1 MSLIKNLIVTSAA
14 VLAVP
19 AFAQM
24 AAPPK
29 SDAKPS
35 ATDAPKSAADAAAA
49 AEAGSGS
56 SEIVVTARRVSERLI
71 DVPLTIRALT
81 GRELQERG
89 INSLSDLAQF
99 TPGLSYSPDL
109 GRTAERP
116 VIRGISA
123 LRPEAP
129 QPVSV
134 FVDGLYM
141 RDGVLGVMLDDA
153 QRVEVIKG
161 PQSAL
166 YGRSTYA
173 GAINY
178 ITVKPGNEFKGVAQ
192 ATVAQA
198 GETSIFAAVTVP
210 LIKDVLTMRIK
221 ARDYKFGGQYTNTQ
235 TGNKIGDESTKA
247 GGVILSYTPTGR
259 FDARL
264 TYDTNKDRDGLF
276 SATARTVPTQVA
288 GVITSQNGS
297 TNVANGG
304 TCNGRTINIVGNNA
318 AGLPDANVAP
328 TTANRLN
335 GWPCGSSTFSGT
347 TVTRNERDLSN
358 YTDPATG
365 INYGKI
371 AGLDREI
378 NRTGLTMNFELA
390 GYTLTGQ
397 AGWTRQKSN
406 LGADQSYNGTQFA
419 ITGAS
424 WMSYDRDRLDYNSYE
439 LRLTSPQDQPL
450 TWLVG
455 VFDYD
460 EKTSGMGSG
469 VIARSGAS
477 VVADTLRPKSGTKTS
492 NSAPFA
498 RLQYEIDKQWRVSV
512 EGRQNKE
519 TVEAGVGGASLGIA
533 RVTAGTCVAGQPCVI
548 AGTQTFKD
556 FSPRFTVDYKPAK
569 DTLVYGQ
576 LARGSKAGGFNLS
589 AGLPSS
595 DFTFKGETVESGEL
609 GVKMSMMNGNLSVNA
624 AVFRNNID
632 GLQLSNL
639 ATITNP
645 ISGSIATVTIVNNV
659 GKARTEGFEFDVW
672 HRVNNWLQL
681 NANYAYTDAKAIEGT
696 EITNG
701 TVYGGNRSVA
711 GFVLP
716 RTPKHSAAASAAVDT
731 PLAGTGLRAFG
742 RFDVVYQSRRY
753 AEIQNMIW
761 ADPYTRINL
770 SAGVRGK
777 DWRAT
782 LWVKNA
788 ANDDTSLNG
797 FRYLDAVTFRRTA
810 VDFLPRLRQVGL
822 TLNATF

>member
-1 MSLIKNLIVTSAA
+1 MSLIKNLLLTSAA
-14 VLAVP
+14 ALAAP
-19 AFAQM
+19 AFAQT
-24 AAPPK
+24 AAP
-29 SDAKPS
+29 AKADNKPA
-35 ATDAPKSAADAAAA
+35 ATADAAKSS
-49 AEAGSGS
+49 AEATQINEASGGGTD
-56 SEIVVTARRVSERLI
+56 IVVTARRVNERLI

-81 GRELQERG
+81 GRELAERG

-178 ITVKPGNEFKGVAQ
+178 ITVKPGNEFKGVVQ
-192 ATVAQA
+192 GTVAQA
-198 GETSIFAAVTVP
+198 EETSLFAAVTVP
-210 LIKDVLTMRIK
+210 LIKDTLTMRIK
-221 ARDYKFGGQYTNTQ
+221 ARDYQFGGQYTNTQ
-235 TGNKIGDESTKA
+235 TGNKTGEESTRA
-247 GGVILSYTPTGR
+247 GGIILSYTPTAR

-276 SATARTVPTQVA
+276 NATVRTIPTQVA
-288 GVITSQNGS
+288 GVITSQNGT
-297 TNVANGG
+297 TNAPNGS

-318 AGLPDANVAP
+318 QGLPDANVPP
-328 TTANRLN
+328 TVANRLN
-335 GWPCGSSTFSGT
+335 GWPCGSSTFTGT
-347 TVTRNERDLSN
+347 NVVRNERDLSN

-365 INYGKI
+365 INYGNI

-378 NRTGLTMNFELA
+378 NRTSLTMNLDLG

-397 AGWTRQKSN
+397 AGMTRQKTN
-406 LGADQSYNGTQFA
+406 LAADQSYNGTQFA

-424 WMSYDRDRLDYNSYE
+424 WTSYDRDNLDYDSYE
-439 LRLTSPQDQPL
+439 LRLTSPQDRPL

-455 VFDYD
+455 VFDYE
-460 EKTSGMGSG
+460 EKTSGFSSG
-469 VIARSGAS
+469 VIARSAG
-477 VVADTLRPKSGTKTS
+477 VVVGDPLRPKSGTKTS

-498 RLQYEIDKQWRVSV
+498 RVQYEFDKQWRVSL

-519 TVEAGVGGASLGIA
+519 TVDVGVGGASLGIA

-548 AGTQTFKD
+548 AGSQTFKD
-556 FSPRFTVDYKPAK
+556 FSPRFTVDFKPMK
-569 DTLVYGQ
+569 DVLVYGQ

-589 AGLPSS
+589 AGLPAS

-609 GVKMSMMNGNLSVNA
+609 GVKMSMMNGDLSINA
-624 AVFRNNID
+624 AIFRNNLD

-645 ISGSIATVTIVNNV
+645 ITGSVATVTIVNNV
-659 GKARTEGFEFDVW
+659 GKARTEGFEVDVW
-672 HRVNNWLQL
+672 HRVNKWLQL
-681 NANYAYTDAKAIEGT
+681 SANYAFTDAKAIEGT

-701 TVYGGNRSVA
+701 TVFGGNRSVA
-711 GFVLP
+711 GFTLP
-716 RTPKHSAAASAAVDT
+716 RTPKHSAAGSVSVDA
-731 PLAGTGLRAFG
+731 PLTTGLRAFG
-742 RFDVVYQSRRY
+742 RVDVVYQSRRY

-770 SAGVRGK
+770 SAGLRGK

-797 FRYLDAVTFRRTA
+797 FRYLDPVTFRRSA
-810 VDFLPRLRQVGL
+810 VDFLPRLRQLGV
-822 TLNATF
+822 TVNYTF

>member
-1 MSLIKNLIVTSAA
+1 
-14 VLAVP
+14 
-19 AFAQM
+19 
-24 AAPPK
+24 
-29 SDAKPS
+29 
-35 ATDAPKSAADAAAA
+35 
-49 AEAGSGS
+49 
-56 SEIVVTARRVSERLI
+56 
-71 DVPLTIRALT
+71 
-81 GRELQERG
+81 
-89 INSLSDLAQF
+89 
-99 TPGLSYSPDL
+99 
-109 GRTAERP
+109 
-116 VIRGISA
+116 
-123 LRPEAP
+123 
-129 QPVSV
+129 
-134 FVDGLYM
+134 
-141 RDGVLGVMLDDA
+141 
-153 QRVEVIKG
+153 
-161 PQSAL
+161 
-166 YGRSTYA
+166 
-173 GAINY
+173 
-178 ITVKPGNEFKGVAQ
+178 
-192 ATVAQA
+192 
-198 GETSIFAAVTVP
+198 IFAAVTVP

-711 GFVLP
+711 GFV
-716 RTPKHSAAASAAVDT
+716 
-731 PLAGTGLRAFG
+731 
-742 RFDVVYQSRRY
+742 
-753 AEIQNMIW
+753 
-761 ADPYTRINL
+761 
-770 SAGVRGK
+770 
-777 DWRAT
+777 
-782 LWVKNA
+782 
-788 ANDDTSLNG
+788 
-797 FRYLDAVTFRRTA
+797 
-810 VDFLPRLRQVGL
+810 
-822 TLNATF
+822 

>member
-35 ATDAPKSAADAAAA
+35 ATDAPKSAADAAPAA
-49 AEAGSGS
+49 DAGSGS
-56 SEIVVTARRVSERLI
+56 SEIVVTARRVNERLI

-116 VIRGISA
+116 VIRGISS

-192 ATVAQA
+192 TTVAQA

-477 VVADTLRPKSGTKTS
+477 VVADTLRSKSGTKTS

-609 GVKMSMMNGNLSVNA
+609 GVKMSMMNGDLSVNA

-672 HRVNNWLQL
+672 HRVNN
-681 NANYAYTDAKAIEGT
+681 
-696 EITNG
+696 
-701 TVYGGNRSVA
+701 S
-711 GFVLP
+711 
-716 RTPKHSAAASAAVDT
+716 
-731 PLAGTGLRAFG
+731 TGC
-742 RFDVVYQSRRY
+742 
-753 AEIQNMIW
+753 N
-761 ADPYTRINL
+761 
-770 SAGVRGK
+770 
-777 DWRAT
+777 
-782 LWVKNA
+782 
-788 ANDDTSLNG
+788 
-797 FRYLDAVTFRRTA
+797 
-810 VDFLPRLRQVGL
+810 
-822 TLNATF
+822 